1 MTLEKLIEALLSGGD
16 WFTTASTVAVA
27 VLTFLTTRTI
37 WLGVERWMAGNYERR
52 VFIQE
57 LEELVD
63 HLGANIVVLSS
74 IDLKNGWPSTMHIA
88 KCKVPEGSMLFDL
101 DSFRKLRPEHATTVY
116 HAKLVLRNLNIEA
129 DAVIERCVAGR
140 VRNKDRRAKAIE
152 EMPGFVQYLIVKQIN
167 ARRMLEQC
175 IEVLR
180 GSKIDV
186 RYEKAGSK
194 TIVYE

>member
-57 LEELVD
+57 LEDLVD

-74 IDLKNGWPSTMHIA
+74 IDVTKGWPSTMHIA
-88 KCKVPEGSMLFDL
+88 KCKVPESSMLFDL

-140 VRNKDRRAKAIE
+140 GAKKKQRSKALGD
-152 EMPGFVQYLIVKQIN
+152 MTPFVQYLVVKQIN

-180 GSKIDV
+180 GSKIDT
-186 RYEKAGSK
+186 RDEKVPLK